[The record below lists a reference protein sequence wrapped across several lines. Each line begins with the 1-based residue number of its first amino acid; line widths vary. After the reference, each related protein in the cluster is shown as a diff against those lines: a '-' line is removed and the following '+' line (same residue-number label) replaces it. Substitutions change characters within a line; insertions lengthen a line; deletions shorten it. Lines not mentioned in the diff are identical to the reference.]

1 MLALKRHREPDE
13 IVSKIQSDR
22 WDLATPGSYPTYPD
36 SKLKTDNLDDY
47 TLFLYGQ
54 RRSHTTIT
62 AFFNNFL
69 SETLDIGLIGV
80 LNVNRQYPTR
90 TWGPYGAV
98 TYLRNQARLT
108 IDDFAPNSFNLGV
121 ASGSFSLTNLT
132 GAYSILNQMLN
143 PPETDAAY
151 SPSKLTKVSDSSN
164 TVINLLF
171 DNFLTQRPLEDGEDL
186 QELQV
191 HTVDSVDPLVRPTI
205 ETVLRQETSTAGV
218 YADIATL
225 TAYEIEKTSHGFIY
239 KYLFDS
245 SIFPSNTA
253 RIGARITGTTTGT
266 STPEYYAVKWYGSV
280 TGQIYNSGW
289 QDIIGSNVVWAPE
302 VDFPY
307 AALYVTVEFSDFAYK
322 TLDGFGHQTYT
333 PLADTFYAGRFVG
346 GAALNLP
353 LRDNNAFNVR
363 RLGNNEGNMQS
374 TYGGQLRALRP
385 DMTRKQVDMTT
396 IPQPAERFYAEI
408 EPWAIQLGNVEHS
421 LFVDNSR
428 RVELVDYRKLL
439 HPEALWGVVRSFECP
454 DIGMLMGSDGEST
467 EPPHSEDKYHIIMVS
482 VIQSKAD
489 LTRRES

>member
-1 MLALKRHREPDE
+1 MLALKRHREPGE
-13 IVSKIQSDR
+13 TSSVIYSDT
-22 WDLATPGSYPTYPD
+22 WELATPGSYPTYPD

-62 AFFNNFL
+62 AFHNNFL
-69 SETLDIGLIGV
+69 SETLDIGLIGI

-90 TWGPYGAV
+90 TWGPYGVV
-98 TYLRNQARLT
+98 TYIRNQARLT
-108 IDDFAPNSFNLGV
+108 IDSFAPNSFNLGV

-164 TVINLLF
+164 TVVNLLF
-171 DNFLTQRPLEDGEDL
+171 DNFLTQRPLADGPDL

-205 ETVLRQETSTAGV
+205 EVVLRQSST
-218 YADIATL
+218 DIATL
-225 TAYEIEKTSHGFIY
+225 VEYEIEQTSHGFIY

-253 RIGARITGTTTGT
+253 VVGARITGTTTGT

-280 TGQIYNSGW
+280 TGQVYNSGW
-289 QDIIGSNVVWAPE
+289 QDIIGPNVVWAPE
-302 VDFPY
+302 VDFPH
-307 AALYVTVEFSDFAYK
+307 ASLYVTVEFSDFAYK

-333 PLADTFYAGRFVG
+333 PLAGTLYAGRFVG
-346 GAALNLP
+346 GATLNLP
-353 LRDNNAFNVR
+353 LVGNNAFNVR
-363 RLGNNEGNMQS
+363 RVGNYQGGITA
-374 TYGGQLRALRP
+374 TYGGQFRATRP
-385 DMTRKQVDMTT
+385 DLTRKQIDITT
-396 IPQPAERFYAEI
+396 IPQPAERFYSEI

-421 LFVDNSR
+421 LFVDNSGNSQI
-428 RVELVDYRKLL
+428 L
-439 HPEALWGVVRSFECP
+439 HHDALWGVIAGFECP
-454 DIGMLMGSDGEST
+454 DLGLMMGSDGLSAD
-467 EPPHSEDKYHIIMVS
+467 PPYTEDKYHTIRIS
-482 VIQSKAD
+482 VLQSKAD
-489 LTRRES
+489 VTRG